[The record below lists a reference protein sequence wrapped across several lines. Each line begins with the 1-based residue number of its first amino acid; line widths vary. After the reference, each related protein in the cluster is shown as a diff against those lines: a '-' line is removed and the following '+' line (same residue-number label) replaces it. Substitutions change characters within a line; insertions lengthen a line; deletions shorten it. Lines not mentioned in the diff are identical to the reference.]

1 MLTINACCRLQQ
13 AFIVI
18 FLIIRLLGAY
28 YSPDFMNSIAMS
40 GRAMMAIVALIGR

>member
-18 FLIIRLLGAY
+18 FLIIRLLGAH
-28 YSPDFMNSIAMS
+28 YSPDLIKRMAMS
-40 GRAMMAIVALIGR
+40 GRAMMAMVALIGR